1 MLKGFLTVGAWTM
14 ASRILGLV
22 RDQLLA
28 ATMGAGPVADA
39 FYVAFR
45 LPNLFRRLFG
55 EGAFNAAFVPLFTGL
70 LTTEG
75 AAVARTFAEEAMS
88 VLAFWLLLLTALGEL
103 FMPLV
108 LHGIAPGF
116 TADPHKFQ
124 LAVTLSRITFPYM
137 VLICVAALVS
147 GVLNGLDRFGAAAA
161 AYVAF
166 NVVGIAAI
174 LFLTPYVPTV
184 GHAAAWGI
192 TLSGVVQLAM
202 LLWAVRRAGMAL
214 RLPRPRLTPRMRLL
228 MRRMAPGL
236 VGSGIVQ
243 LNLAV
248 DTIISTLLPP
258 GSVALLYLA
267 DRVNQLPLG
276 VLGNA
281 AGTSLLPALTRES
294 QRDPDTALAIHNRA
308 LAGTMLLTIPAAA
321 ALAILSRPIME
332 VLFGRGAFTAHD
344 AALSAQS
351 LACYALG
358 LPAFV
363 AVKLLGPGFYARGD
377 TSTPVRLGLATL
389 AVNLALNLALMH
401 PLAHMGPPLAT
412 SLASMLN
419 TTLLATFLVR
429 RGWLRPDRHLL
440 SRLTRMLLATL
451 LMSGSL
457 VAVLAALPPRLS
469 HGHGPPAALGLALLI
484 AIGLA
489 AYGIAGQLLGLFR
502 LVNLAQRLR
511 RRRPVRPGR
520 TPGSAAQAPAGSGAE
535 SRPTPES
542 PPPANPGIAH

>member
-1 MLKGFLTVGAWTM
+1 MLKGFFTVGAWTM
-14 ASRILGLV
+14 ASRVLGLV

-70 LTTEG
+70 LTSEG
-75 AAVARTFAEEAMS
+75 PGTARVFAEEAMS

-137 VLICVAALVS
+137 ILICVAALVS
-147 GVLNGLDRFGAAAA
+147 GVLNGLDRFGVASA

-192 TLSGVVQLAM
+192 TLSGIVQLAM
-202 LLWAVRRAGMAL
+202 LLWAVRRAGMGL

-281 AGTSLLPALTRES
+281 AGTSLLPALTREWA
-294 QRDPDTALAIHNRA
+294 RDPPTALAIHNRA
-308 LAGTMLLTIPAAA
+308 LGGTLLLTIPAAA

-332 VLFGRGAFTAHD
+332 VLFGRGAFTVHD

-351 LACYALG
+351 LACYAIG

-389 AVNLALNLALMH
+389 AVNLALNLALMR

-412 SLASMLN
+412 SLASILN
-419 TTLLATFLVR
+419 TALLAAFLIR
-429 RGWLRPDRHLL
+429 RGWLRPDRPLL
-440 SRLTRMLLATL
+440 SRLARIGLATL
-451 LMSGSL
+451 LMSIA
-457 VAVLAALPPRLS
+457 VAVVLGALPRTLS
-469 HGHGPPAALGLALLI
+469 HGHGLRAAAGLALMIGTGLTI
-484 AIGLA
+484 YGLA
-489 AYGIAGQLLGLFR
+489 GQVLGIIQVRNLLFLKKKKQKDSI
-502 LVNLAQRLR
+502 N
-511 RRRPVRPGR
+511 
-520 TPGSAAQAPAGSGAE
+520 
-535 SRPTPES
+535 
-542 PPPANPGIAH
+542 